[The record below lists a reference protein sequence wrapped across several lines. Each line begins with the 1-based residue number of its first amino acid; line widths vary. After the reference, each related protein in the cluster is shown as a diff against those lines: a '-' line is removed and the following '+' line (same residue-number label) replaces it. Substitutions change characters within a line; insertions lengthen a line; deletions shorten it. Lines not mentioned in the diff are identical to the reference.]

1 MSTAVR
7 VVECLLPCSTVCFSF
22 LFFVFIIFMVRKR
35 EYAEELNILRN
46 EFLVIGSRSAAGRA
60 SSFDGVTF
68 RSEESP

>member
-1 MSTAVR
+1 M
-7 VVECLLPCSTVCFSF
+7 LLNAYYLVPLFASLF